1 MMRKIRQSVSVPL
14 ATGERDHTIWEVR
27 QILEA
32 QVVDVLQPDCG
43 HGGGINQMKKIS
55 TLAEAHHVPLAP
67 HCTMPNL
74 GLAASLHVSASVPFF
89 LTHEG
94 YDNVLPTNIANRSWQ
109 MDVDGYFSL
118 PESLGIEV
126 NESAVI
132 GFSQNPSK
140 QFTWP
145 DNHLADGTIADY

>member
-1 MMRKIRQSVSVPL
+1 
-14 ATGERDHTIWEVR
+14 
-27 QILEA
+27 
-32 QVVDVLQPDCG
+32 
-43 HGGGINQMKKIS
+43 MKKIS

-89 LTHEG
+89 LIHEG

-118 PESLGIEV
+118 PEGVGLGIEV

-132 GFSQNPSK
+132 EFSQNPSK

-145 DNHLADGTIADY
+145 DNRLADGSIADY